1 MAKAFGIITSPSNR
15 YYVEGLQDYRPIAAF
30 SFVGRY
36 RIIDFPI
43 SSMSNSGIEHI
54 FVYTSGNPRSL
65 TEHLGSGR
73 LYNINSKRGK
83 LQLLFHDAGSV
94 NRIYNTDI
102 AAFYENLE
110 HIERTTEEY
119 VIVAPSNFIY
129 TEHYDE
135 LLSQH
140 IESGADVSLLFQRV
154 DDANEHY
161 LGCRTLN
168 INRQKGVAAIEINMG
183 NEKGRNIFLDTYVM
197 KKEVLLALIARAK
210 RLSSMYTLSQMLSL
224 SCDELDVRAIP
235 HKGFMAAITDFR
247 SYYDA
252 NLALIDQKNAASLFD
267 PSWPVYTRT
276 TDSCPAQF
284 FEGAS
289 AKGSLVSNGCT
300 IEGTIENSV
309 LGRGIHVGKGAV
321 IRNSV
326 ILSYAEIGENV
337 RIENE
342 VVDKWAK
349 IIHAKEVAA
358 DPDHP
363 GYVKRNDTL

>member
-1 MAKAFGIITSPSNR
+1 MKTLKRVGHWLLRPFIDNGVFFVSVYVLGVLCAVLTLPDTKGAK
-15 YYVEGLQDYRPIAAF
+15 
-30 SFVGRY
+30 
-36 RIIDFPI
+36 
-43 SSMSNSGIEHI
+43 
-54 FVYTSGNPRSL
+54 
-65 TEHLGSGR
+65 
-73 LYNINSKRGK
+73 LY
-83 LQLLFHDAGSV
+83 D
-94 NRIYNTDI
+94 
-102 AAFYENLE
+102 NLWL
-110 HIERTTEEY
+110 
-119 VIVAPSNFIY
+119 
-129 TEHYDE
+129 E
-135 LLSQH
+135 L
-140 IESGADVSLLFQRV
+140 
-154 DDANEHY
+154 
-161 LGCRTLN
+161 
-168 INRQKGVAAIEINMG
+168 
-183 NEKGRNIFLDTYVM
+183 FLDTYVM

>member
-1 MAKAFGIITSPSNR
+1 
-15 YYVEGLQDYRPIAAF
+15 
-30 SFVGRY
+30 
-36 RIIDFPI
+36 
-43 SSMSNSGIEHI
+43 
-54 FVYTSGNPRSL
+54 
-65 TEHLGSGR
+65 
-73 LYNINSKRGK
+73 
-83 LQLLFHDAGSV
+83 
-94 NRIYNTDI
+94 
-102 AAFYENLE
+102 
-110 HIERTTEEY
+110 
-119 VIVAPSNFIY
+119 
-129 TEHYDE
+129 
-135 LLSQH
+135 
-140 IESGADVSLLFQRV
+140 
-154 DDANEHY
+154 
-161 LGCRTLN
+161 
-168 INRQKGVAAIEINMG
+168 
-183 NEKGRNIFLDTYVM
+183 
-197 KKEVLLALIARAK
+197 
-210 RLSSMYTLSQMLSL
+210 
-224 SCDELDVRAIP
+224 
-235 HKGFMAAITDFR
+235 MAAITDFR

-252 NLALIDQKNAASLFD
+252 NLALIDQKNAASLFY
-267 PSWPVYTRT
+267 PSLPVYTIT